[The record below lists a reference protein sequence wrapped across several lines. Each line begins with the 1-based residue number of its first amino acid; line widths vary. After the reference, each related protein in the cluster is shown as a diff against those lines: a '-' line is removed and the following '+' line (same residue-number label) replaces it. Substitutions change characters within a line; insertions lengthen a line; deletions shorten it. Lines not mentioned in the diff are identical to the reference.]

1 MRNLAVV
8 VARVLLVFIL
18 AFGQTAFAQNTSTGS
33 FSGVRRGIATVMFAG
48 LGGAVLGLS
57 TLSFY
62 GEPQE
67 HIGNIWTGLALGVVG
82 GSVYVLSQSSPSAL
96 VESSAPNLQASFG
109 SRKKQPPM
117 MFWAWDF

>member
-1 MRNLAVV
+1 MRNFVLTFFLA
-8 VARVLLVFIL
+8 LLVFIL
-18 AFGQTAFAQNTSTGS
+18 ALGQTSFAQNTSTGS

-96 VESSAPNLQASFG
+96 VESSAPNLQASID

-117 MFWAWDF
+117 MFWAWNF